1 MCCPQDQTSILNQD
15 QGNHLNLRKK
25 EIHVHY
31 LHIKWPKAKS
41 VKLNCFLMLS
51 VCFCQK
57 LYLYGS
63 IPLFH
68 CSTYISIFLIFK
80 CGRFSEDHLTGW
92 ITWSGGVT
100 TPTVTPT
107 ISPQTPTSFL
117 IHQWV
122 LKIVFTLFFKQ
133 LKYTYPL
140 FSNQVSYGNQFV
152 KQKMAIPLL
161 RHVYSLLFPSR
172 GLGLGTLKHLYW
184 IAKCWPFWVLSYKVR
199 GLRGERRVYTF

>member
-107 ISPQTPTSFL
+107 ISPQTPSSFKT
-117 IHQWV
+117 QV
-122 LKIVFTLFFKQ
+122 LLWHPGSHTELEAQMLVLAMQSNNVRDEKE
-133 LKYTYPL
+133 LKKYILSSLPASPSL
-140 FSNQVSYGNQFV
+140 
-152 KQKMAIPLL
+152 
-161 RHVYSLLFPSR
+161 YS
-172 GLGLGTLKHLYW
+172 
-184 IAKCWPFWVLSYKVR
+184 
-199 GLRGERRVYTF
+199 